1 VEDARVEA
9 KAAAK
14 AAAEAEAEAEAE
26 AGRTWPPSVPSTPR
40 TGAQYGAST
49 AGVVPV
55 AKATPAVAAAAN
67 MAALAPPPRTQLE
80 AKAARRAEH
89 ALAAATQVMTP
100 YALMTT

>member
-1 VEDARVEA
+1 MEA
-9 KAAAK
+9 EAAAK

-49 AGVVPV
+49 VGFVPV
-55 AKATPAVAAAAN
+55 AKAAVNTATPAVAAAAN
-67 MAALAPPPRTQLE
+67 MAALAPPPRTQIE
-80 AKAARRAEH
+80 AKAARLAEH

-100 YALMTT
+100 

>member
-1 VEDARVEA
+1 MEA
-9 KAAAK
+9 EAAAK

-26 AGRTWPPSVPSTPR
+26 AGRWPPSVPSTPR

-49 AGVVPV
+49 VGFVPV
-55 AKATPAVAAAAN
+55 AKAAVNTATPAVAAAAN

-100 YALMTT
+100 

>member
-1 VEDARVEA
+1 MEA
-9 KAAAK
+9 EAAAK

-26 AGRTWPPSVPSTPR
+26 AGRWPPSVPSTPR

-49 AGVVPV
+49 MGVVPV

-100 YALMTT
+100 C

>member
-1 VEDARVEA
+1 MEA
-9 KAAAK
+9 EAAAK
-14 AAAEAEAEAEAE
+14 AAAEAEAEA
-26 AGRTWPPSVPSTPR
+26 GRMWPPSVPSSPR
-40 TGAQYGAST
+40 AGAQYGAST
-49 AGVVPV
+49 MGVEPV